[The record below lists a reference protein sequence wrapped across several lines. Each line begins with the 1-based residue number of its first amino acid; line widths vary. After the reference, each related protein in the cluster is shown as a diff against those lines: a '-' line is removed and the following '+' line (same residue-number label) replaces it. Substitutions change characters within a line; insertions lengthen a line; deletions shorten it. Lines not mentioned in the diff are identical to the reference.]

1 MIRDETSSLEEQHK
15 LCPKHHDSWC
25 KFWKDRVNK
34 TNTYDNQKRLSDVF
48 LQELKAIFVRLS
60 KDDLLARCL
69 KGLTQNQNE
78 SMNGQLWSRCPKNR
92 FCGKR
97 RVVIAVCETV
107 GVFNTG
113 AASKAVLMQQCG
125 VSPGRNMLKALRQED
140 QERVNAAARKV
151 SSKYRQQRQSLRSKR
166 KSRADKVSYQPGAF
180 GISAKPEIKSKSS
193 KTTRKSAA
201 NSAVRDGPSVAS
213 SSTSVEVTFV
223 MPDWEVVYAPPMQK
237 D

>member
-34 TNTYDNQKRLSDVF
+34 TNTYNNQKRLSDVF

-78 SMNGQLWSRCPKNR
+78 SVNGQLWSRCPKNR

-97 RVVIAVCETV
+97 RVVITVCETV

-125 VSPGRNMLKALRQED
+125 VSPGRNMLKALTRGP
-140 QERVNAAARKV
+140 
-151 SSKYRQQRQSLRSKR
+151 R
-166 KSRADKVSYQPGAF
+166 KSECCCPQG
-180 GISAKPEIKSKSS
+180 
-193 KTTRKSAA
+193 
-201 NSAVRDGPSVAS
+201 
-213 SSTSVEVTFV
+213 
-223 MPDWEVVYAPPMQK
+223 QL
-237 D
+237 